1 MRSLRSVRVSQM
13 FPYDRTTLCS
23 VFCIVSNSS
32 TTSFPCIRLLNI
44 VLLLVWRNI
53 PMHVVYRIQ
62 HATLRMTVMVV
73 GSILAWGIMAV
84 AMRFIIV
91 GLEKV
96 KVIVHYPA
104 LVAFAIQ
111 VFVAMIV
118 TVFGERYT
126 AKGEGKVKWK
136 LYAMAGV
143 LGFAT
148 GIGLVFLSDVDDTSG
163 GLLLSFPVILIVSV
177 SSLASTYAESLP
189 TTATTAMIG
198 GSVSTSLYA
207 ILFAESLPLF
217 DRLFQQ
223 SEDPN
228 LAFKPASI
236 AIATI
241 VCWFACL
248 LVISLPILFILRCL
262 ARREKG
268 TIEKV
273 RWYEGGEGSDAIDP
287 QTALTTGWQETFG
300 FDDDDEE
307 NNDGLSNTDFS
318 SISSTEGTTN
328 PPSFRTRD
336 TTSLLSKD
344 SFSRPTPHSVS
355 DNAARRA
362 LLEESLN
369 DASPIIL
376 APVSI
381 PDSPVPPGSSR
392 LASFSATSR
401 SKR

>member
-1 MRSLRSVRVSQM
+1 
-13 FPYDRTTLCS
+13 
-23 VFCIVSNSS
+23 
-32 TTSFPCIRLLNI
+32 
-44 VLLLVWRNI
+44 
-53 PMHVVYRIQ
+53 
-62 HATLRMTVMVV
+62 MVV
-73 GSILAWGIMAV
+73 SSILAWGVMAV

-96 KVIVHYPA
+96 NVVVHYPA
-104 LVAFAIQ
+104 LVAFAVQ

-126 AKGEGKVKWK
+126 AKGEGKVRWK
-136 LYAMAGV
+136 LYVMAGV

-148 GIGLVFLSDVDDTSG
+148 GIGLVLLSDVDDTSG
-163 GLLLSFPVILIVSV
+163 GLLLSFPVTLIVSV
-177 SSLASTYAESLP
+177 SSLASTYTESLP

-198 GSVSTSLYA
+198 GSVGTSLYA
-207 ILFAESLPLF
+207 ILFAEALPLF
-217 DRLFQQ
+217 DRLFQK

-248 LVISLPILFILRCL
+248 LAISLPILFILRCL

-273 RWYEGGEGSDAIDP
+273 RWHEGGEGTDSADP
-287 QTALTTGWQETFG
+287 QTALTTGWNETFG
-300 FDDDDEE
+300 FEDDED
-307 NNDGLSNTDFS
+307 DGLTHSDYS
-318 SISSTEGTTN
+318 SGSSTPGPLSARNTSTARET
-328 PPSFRTRD
+328 S
-336 TTSLLSKD
+336 SLLPRDSLSKPA
-344 SFSRPTPHSVS
+344 SRAVS

-362 LLEESLN
+362 LLEESI
-369 DASPIIL
+369 DDESPILL

-392 LASFSATSR
+392 LSPIASSR
-401 SKR
+401 GRR

>member
-1 MRSLRSVRVSQM
+1 
-13 FPYDRTTLCS
+13 
-23 VFCIVSNSS
+23 
-32 TTSFPCIRLLNI
+32 
-44 VLLLVWRNI
+44 
-53 PMHVVYRIQ
+53 
-62 HATLRMTVMVV
+62 MVV
-73 GSILAWGIMAV
+73 SSILAWGVMAV

-96 KVIVHYPA
+96 NVIVHYPA

-126 AKGEGKVKWK
+126 AKGEGKMRWK
-136 LYAMAGV
+136 LYVMAAI

-148 GIGLVFLSDVDDTSG
+148 GIGLVFLSDVDDLSG
-163 GLLLSFPVILIVSV
+163 GLLLSFPVTLIVSV
-177 SSLASTYAESLP
+177 SSLASTYTESLP

-198 GSVSTSLYA
+198 GSVGTSLYA
-207 ILFAESLPLF
+207 ILFAEALPLF
-217 DRLFQQ
+217 DRLFQK
-223 SEDPN
+223 SEDAN

-236 AIATI
+236 VVSTI

-273 RWYEGGEGSDAIDP
+273 KWHEGSEGSDATDP
-287 QTALTTGWQETFG
+287 QTALTAGWNETFG
-300 FDDDDEE
+300 FEDDEA
-307 NNDGLSNTDFS
+307 DGLAHSDFS
-318 SISSTEGTTN
+318 SSDSTRGFLAPKQAMGSREQTSSLI
-328 PPSFRTRD
+328 PRD
-336 TTSLLSKD
+336 SL
-344 SFSRPTPHSVS
+344 SRPTSYSVS

-362 LLEESLN
+362 LLEESI
-369 DASPIIL
+369 DSESPIFL

-392 LASFSATSR
+392 LSPMVPTGAR
-401 SKR
+401 R